1 MTGPL
6 LRELRVVAGIGLR
19 KMAARTHFSPS
30 YLSQIE
36 NEKRPVP
43 IDVVRAYREVL
54 GNDPV
59 LDVDRLAAAISEPA
73 SVGSSATEDLAVIL
87 ERTRHLEDQVGAVL
101 VTPAIRGIDTVAR
114 ALVPAGGAAMASEVA
129 CYRGWLEHVGGHY
142 TLADKALTDA
152 AKLGEA
158 SGDGSLFEHALSFLA
173 YTAWHRGDLARAL
186 DVTDAAIH
194 VPGAHPVLPAYD
206 RYQQAELL
214 AAEGD
219 AHRAVRALHKA
230 DRAAELTDGLEP
242 PRHGYWYVE
251 GFWGVQR
258 GVVLALLGRQAEAV
272 REASAGVAVLPAEFQ
287 RAEWLEIMLHRIDP
301 EWS

>member
-1 MTGPL
+1 M
-6 LRELRVVAGIGLR
+6 VVGLSLR
-19 KMAARTHFSPS
+19 KMATRTHFSPS

-36 NEKRPVP
+36 NDKRPVP
-43 IDVVRAYREVL
+43 AEVILAYRETL

-59 LDVDRLAAAISEPA
+59 LDVDRLTAAIAEPE
-73 SVGSSATEDLAVIL
+73 SVGSAATQDLSIIL

-101 VTPAIRGIDTVAR
+101 VTPAVRGIDSVAR
-114 ALVPAGGAAMASEVA
+114 ALVPAGEAAMASEVA
-129 CYRGWLEHVGGHY
+129 CYRGWLEHVGGNFIV
-142 TLADKALTDA
+142 ADKALTDA
-152 AKLGEA
+152 AKLGEEA
-158 SGDGSLFEHALSFLA
+158 GDGSLFEHALSFLA

-186 DVTDAAIH
+186 DVTEAAIR

-206 RYQQAELL
+206 RFQLAELL

-219 AHRAVRALHKA
+219 TYRAVRALHKA

-251 GFWGVQR
+251 GFWAVQR

-272 REASAGVAVLPAEFQ
+272 REATAGVAALPVEFQ
-287 RAEWLEIMLHRIDP
+287 RAEWLMIMLHRIDP